1 MQDVV
6 KTEEKI
12 LKFWDDNQIYQKAK
26 AKTESGKKFFYLDGP
41 PYTTGAI
48 HIGHAWGKALRDS
61 LIRFKRMN
69 GFNVWDQPGFDM
81 HGLPIEV
88 SVEKELGLKNKKE
101 ILEKLGMKKFI
112 EECEKYAISKMHP
125 MIKDFKRLGIWMD
138 WENPYMT
145 VKTEY
150 IEGAWYALSLANKN
164 GYLYQGKKSMTW
176 CPRCA
181 TALAKHELEYENV
194 KDDSIFVKLPVIGED
209 NTFLIVWT
217 TTPWTI
223 PFNMGVM
230 AHPEYDYVKV
240 KIEDTGEI
248 WILAKAL
255 AGAVIQMVAGHKYK
269 IVEELKGL
277 DLYKTRYKHPFFDE
291 IPYHQKTFDENEK
304 AYSVVMSEKYV
315 DVLSGS
321 GLVHMAPGCGAEDYE
336 VGKEFGIPA
345 FNLID
350 EHGVFPEEMGLFK
363 GLVAKKDDPKFIEA
377 IDKKGFLVAS
387 TPVVHEYPG
396 CWRCKSLV
404 VFRATNQ
411 WFLAVENLKS
421 EMIEHNKKILWV
433 PDWAGNKWFD
443 SWLRNLQ
450 DWCISRQRFWGIPLP
465 IWVCECGQH
474 KVLGSKKEVEDAS
487 GMKLENLHRPWIDEV
502 KIKCKCGKEMSRI
515 EDILDV
521 WLDSGAAPW
530 ATLGYPGKT
539 ELYDKLGQ
547 PDLIL
552 EGKDQIRGW
561 FNSLM
566 ALSMVAFKQPSYKAV
581 YMHGFINDSEGR
593 KMSKSLKNII
603 SPYEVIE
610 KYGAD
615 TFRYYAIGAANPGV
629 DMNYN
634 FDDLKLKHKNIFILS
649 NLVNFLIDLV
659 KTNNVKPNP
668 IDKTKLEVEE
678 VYILSKL
685 HSTLNDV
692 TNKFN
697 KYQLNEVPLQI
708 EDLFLEL
715 SRTYIQLVRDKAATG
730 TPKQKQIV
738 IDVIHEVLLKIIT
751 MLATVMPMISEELY
765 LKLKENGLG
774 ASEESVHLL
783 DWPKAE
789 ASYVSVELEENF
801 EHAKDVI
808 ATILSAREKAIIS
821 VRWPLSKVTVLTM
834 NKDVLGSLEKLQSIV
849 LRQTNIKQLLFES
862 EVEGARVEITMNPGT
877 IGKDFKAD
885 APQIK
890 QMLNDDVMK
899 KIYKEGSA
907 NVDKFELNRTHIHVK
922 ETLPANLTA
931 ANFKSGVLYI
941 DTELNKELEA
951 EGFARELMR
960 RVQNLRKKVG
970 LEKSDEIELAIQTGY
985 ELNKWKDDMMI
996 KVGAKS
1002 LVFERKEFEH
1012 SSKEMIKGEMFNV
1025 SFKIL
1030 K

>member
-12 LKFWDDNQIYQKAK
+12 LKFWDDNKIYQKAK
-26 AKTESGKKFFYLDGP
+26 AKTESGEKFFYLDGP

-101 ILEKLGMKKFI
+101 ILAKLGMKKFI

-138 WENPYMT
+138 WDNPYT
-145 VKTEY
+145 TIKNEY
-150 IEGAWYALSLANKN
+150 IEGAWHALSLANKN
-164 GYLYQGKKSMTW
+164 NYLYQGQKSMTW

-194 KDDSIFVKLPVIGED
+194 KDNSIFVKLPVIGED

-230 AHPEYDYVKV
+230 AHPEFDYVKA

-255 AGAVIQMVAGHKYK
+255 AGAVILNVAGHKYK
-269 IVEELKGL
+269 IVEEFKGL

-291 IPYHQKTFDENEK
+291 ISYHQKTFDENEK
-304 AYSVVMSEKYV
+304 AYTVVMSEQYV
-315 DVLSGS
+315 DVSSGS

-336 VGKEFGIPA
+336 VGKEFGIPP
-345 FNLID
+345 FNLVD
-350 EHGVFPEEMGLFK
+350 EQGVFPEEMGIFK
-363 GLVAKKDDPKFIEA
+363 DFVAKKDDPKFIEA
-377 IDKKGFLVAS
+377 IDKKGLLVAS

-396 CWRCKSLV
+396 CWRCKSPV
-404 VFRATNQ
+404 IFRATDQ
-411 WFLAVENLKS
+411 WFLAVEKLKGK
-421 EMIEHNKKILWV
+421 MIEHNKKITWV
-433 PDWAGNKWFD
+433 PEWAGNKWFD
-443 SWLRNLQ
+443 SWLQNLQ

-465 IWVCECGQH
+465 IWVCECGQQ

-502 KIKCKCGKEMSRI
+502 KIKCKCGKEMSRV

-566 ALSMVAFKQPSYKAV
+566 ALSMVAFKKPSYKAV

-634 FDDLKLKHKNIFILS
+634 FDDLKLKYKNIFILS

-659 KTNNVKPNP
+659 KTNNMKPNP

-678 VYILSKL
+678 VYIFM
-685 HSTLNDV
+685 D
-692 TNKFN
+692 
-697 KYQLNEVPLQI
+697 
-708 EDLFLEL
+708 
-715 SRTYIQLVRDKAATG
+715 
-730 TPKQKQIV
+730 
-738 IDVIHEVLLKIIT
+738 
-751 MLATVMPMISEELY
+751 
-765 LKLKENGLG
+765 
-774 ASEESVHLL
+774 
-783 DWPKAE
+783 
-789 ASYVSVELEENF
+789 
-801 EHAKDVI
+801 
-808 ATILSAREKAIIS
+808 
-821 VRWPLSKVTVLTM
+821 
-834 NKDVLGSLEKLQSIV
+834 GS
-849 LRQTNIKQLLFES
+849 
-862 EVEGARVEITMNPGT
+862 
-877 IGKDFKAD
+877 
-885 APQIK
+885 
-890 QMLNDDVMK
+890 
-899 KIYKEGSA
+899 
-907 NVDKFELNRTHIHVK
+907 
-922 ETLPANLTA
+922 
-931 ANFKSGVLYI
+931 
-941 DTELNKELEA
+941 
-951 EGFARELMR
+951 
-960 RVQNLRKKVG
+960 
-970 LEKSDEIELAIQTGY
+970 
-985 ELNKWKDDMMI
+985 
-996 KVGAKS
+996 
-1002 LVFERKEFEH
+1002 
-1012 SSKEMIKGEMFNV
+1012 
-1025 SFKIL
+1025 
-1030 K
+1030 